1 MDPARGSDPRVGLGG
16 SPHPGRLDQWG
27 VDLRHR
33 PDAVRRRIVGPP
45 ARLVVLASLSWLR
58 PRALGQGAILGAIAL
73 VMPNTLFTLG
83 LEDLPVNIGGLLIAL
98 VPIATVAAAH
108 FLVAGE
114 RFDSRSIPGLITS
127 LVGTGILVGL
137 GGQGLEGV
145 GNLWRGMGCP

>member
-1 MDPARGSDPRVGLGG
+1 
-16 SPHPGRLDQWG
+16 
-27 VDLRHR
+27 
-33 PDAVRRRIVGPP
+33 
-45 ARLVVLASLSWLR
+45 
-58 PRALGQGAILGAIAL
+58 
-73 VMPNTLFTLG
+73 
-83 LEDLPVNIGGLLIAL
+83 VNIGELLIAL